1 MENDLENLSKDELL
15 ALLQKQDK
23 SLQKEAKKLAKAEK
37 ATAKVIEENTQLKF
51 QVEYYKRL
59 AFGQKRERFEGD
71 KDQMSL
77 PFEMDSETAQKQEEE
92 VKEKLTYE
100 RR

>member
-1 MENDLENLSKDELL
+1 MENDLENLSKEQLL
-15 ALLQKQDK
+15 ALLHKQEK
-23 SLQKEAKKLAKAEK
+23 FLQKETKRRGNVE
-37 ATAKVIEENTQLKF
+37 EENTQLKF

-77 PFEMDSETAQKQEEE
+77 PFEMDPETAQKQEEE